1 MKFNKK
7 NNDWCE
13 YSDLPSPLSYMNN
26 NNELVKQIVYNS
38 IKCLECNKV
47 IVSRHRHDYVTC
59 ECPNKAMVDG
69 GNEYE
74 RYGAMDMDKIEFKYI
89 YADDEY
95 EIVRQHA
102 TRGSRGKDG
111 KQTLTWIAL
120 ADMDND
126 YLEAVVDYGGPD
138 WHIDLIRKEIKYR
151 QDYNETFKK
160 VEQ

>member
-89 YADDEY
+89 YADDDY

-111 KQTLTWIAL
+111 KQPLTWIAI
-120 ADMDND
+120 ADMDNVELIGILTL
-126 YLEAVVDYGGPD
+126 LEKKLN
-138 WHIDLIRKEIKYR
+138 IDRTTTKPLKKENNENRYR
-151 QDYNETFKK
+151 R
-160 VEQ
+160 V